1 MQIYNNTFVEGYKVH
16 FCIFN
21 PKLGYI
27 IIHDMHTG
35 IGEMKYFTDLKNA
48 IDFVKKFIKP

>member
-1 MQIYNNTFVEGYKVH
+1 MRIYDNTFVEGYKVH

-21 PKLGYI
+21 PNLGYI